1 MIQKGRRKIGMVT
14 EIAIFIAIP
23 GKEEALGHG
32 IIHGLEA
39 IRQHPECISANVTSC
54 IEQKGRYMLSVVW
67 TSLEAHVNDFR
78 SSPLFRQWRSH
89 IEGLFEG
96 TPEVFHYQPF

>member
-1 MIQKGRRKIGMVT
+1 MIQKGRQINGMVT
-14 EIAIFIAIP
+14 EITIFTAIR

-39 IRQHPECISANVTSC
+39 IRQHPECISANVTRC
-54 IEQKGRYMLSVVW
+54 VEQNGRYMLAVVW
-67 TSLEAHVNDFR
+67 TSLEAHVKDFR